1 MRDCRCETSKAMTS
15 PDTKEPIRAN
25 PVAAQRPSG
34 RAVPGIPLGRW
45 LGVPVSARWSVL
57 LTLALFADILAN
69 SALPAARPGEA
80 TGAYWLA
87 GLLTATVFLVT
98 VLAHEFAHAV
108 TARHYGMRVKGITLW
123 ALGGFTELDGE
134 SPSPRAEALVAV
146 AGPATSI
153 GLGAVSGVL
162 AWWAGGSGL
171 LGAALSWLAAIS
183 VLLGVFNLL
192 PGAPLDGGRLL
203 RALLWRHYQ
212 DRARASHVAARV
224 GRALGYVLI
233 ALGLV
238 ELVAA
243 GSFAGLWIAFVGW
256 FIVGAATAEEHAGQA
271 ESLKGLRV
279 GDVMAHS
286 PTALPDWWTVEQVLA
301 QASPDH
307 AATQPFPLVDFG
319 GQATGALTARD
330 LQRIPVE
337 RRAEM
342 RIRDVVRARRVQPL
356 LVRREALLT
365 EIALPMRQRGGIA
378 VVVDD
383 ANRPIG
389 VLTTDDLTRA
399 ARSVELHRRTVAPHS
414 I

>member
-1 MRDCRCETSKAMTS
+1 MRDCKCETSKAMTS
-15 PDTKEPIRAN
+15 PDTKEPIRAK
-25 PVAAQRPSG
+25 PVAAQRR
-34 RAVPGIPLGRW
+34 RAFPGIPLGRW
-45 LGVPVSARWSVL
+45 RGVAVSARWSVL
-57 LTLALFADILAN
+57 FILGLLADILAT

-80 TGAYWLA
+80 TGAYWIA

-108 TARHYGMRVKGITLW
+108 TARHYGMGVKGITLW

-134 SPSPRAEALVAV
+134 SPTPRAEALVAV

-192 PGAPLDGGRLL
+192 PGAPLDGGRLM
-203 RALLWRHYQ
+203 RALLWRHYH

-224 GRALGYVLI
+224 GRVLGFVLI
-233 ALGLV
+233 ALGFL
-238 ELVAA
+238 ELLAA

-271 ESLKGLRV
+271 EGLKGLRV
-279 GDVMAHS
+279 DDVIAHS
-286 PTALPDWWTVEQVLA
+286 PTVLPEWWTVEQVLA
-301 QASPDH
+301 QAPPDD
-307 AATQPFPLVDFG
+307 AAARAFPLVDFEG
-319 GQATGALTARD
+319 RATGALTLRD
-330 LQRIPVE
+330 LQRVPVG
-337 RRAEM
+337 RRAET
-342 RIRDVVRARRVQPL
+342 RLRDIVRARRVQPL
-356 LVRREALLT
+356 LVSRKALLT

-383 ANRPIG
+383 ENHPIG
-389 VLTTDDLTRA
+389 VLTADDLTRA
-399 ARSVELHRRTVAPHS
+399 ARSVEHDRRATAPHS

>member
-1 MRDCRCETSKAMTS
+1 MSS

-45 LGVPVSARWSVL
+45 RGVPVSARWSVL
-57 LTLALFADILAN
+57 FTLALFAEILAT

-87 GLLTATVFLVT
+87 GLLTASVFLVT

-108 TARHYGMRVKGITLW
+108 TARHYGIGVRGITLW
-123 ALGGFTELDGE
+123 ALGGLTELDRE

-171 LGAALSWLAAIS
+171 LGAGLSWLAAIS

-192 PGAPLDGGRLL
+192 PGAPLDGGRLM
-203 RALLWRHYQ
+203 RALLWWRYH

-224 GRALGYVLI
+224 GRALGFVLI
-233 ALGLV
+233 GLGFV
-238 ELVAA
+238 ELLATR
-243 GSFAGLWIAFVGW
+243 SFAGLWIAVVGW
-256 FIVGAATAEEHAGQA
+256 FIVGAAIAEEHAGQA
-271 ESLKGLRV
+271 EGLKGLRV
-279 GDVMAHS
+279 DDVMAHS
-286 PTALPDWWTVEQVLA
+286 QTALPDWWTVEQVLA

-319 GQATGALTARD
+319 GQATGALTLLD
-330 LQRIPVE
+330 LQWILPG
-337 RRAEM
+337 RRAET
-342 RIRDVVRARRVQPL
+342 RIREIVRARRVRPL
-356 LVRREALLT
+356 VVRREALLT
-365 EIALPMRQRGGIA
+365 EIALPMRQHGGIS

-383 ANRPIG
+383 ANHPIG
-389 VLTTDDLTRA
+389 ILTADDLAGA
-399 ARSVELHRRTVAPHS
+399 ARSVEPHRRTATPHS

>member
-1 MRDCRCETSKAMTS
+1 MRDCGCETSKAMTS
-15 PDTKEPIRAN
+15 PDTKEPISAER
-25 PVAAQRPSG
+25 VAAQRPGG
-34 RAVPGIPLGRW
+34 RGFPGIALGRW
-45 LGVPVSARWSVL
+45 RGVPVSARWSVL
-57 LTLALFADILAN
+57 FTLGLFADILAT

-108 TARHYGMRVKGITLW
+108 TARHYGIGVKGITLW
-123 ALGGFTELDGE
+123 ALGGVTELDGE

-153 GLGAVSGVL
+153 GLGAVSGGL
-162 AWWAGGSGL
+162 AWWAGGLGL

-192 PGAPLDGGRLL
+192 PGAPLDGGRLM
-203 RALLWRHYQ
+203 RALLWRHYH
-212 DRARASHVAARV
+212 DRARARHVAARV
-224 GRALGYVLI
+224 GRALGFVLI
-233 ALGLV
+233 ALGFV
-238 ELVAA
+238 ELLAT

-271 ESLKGLRV
+271 EGLNGLRV

-286 PTALPDWWTVEQVLA
+286 PTVLAEWWTVEQVLA
-301 QASPDH
+301 QGSPDH
-307 AATQPFPLVDFG
+307 AVAQAFPLVDFG
-319 GQATGALTARD
+319 GQATGALTLGD
-330 LQRIPVE
+330 LQRVPIE
-337 RRAEM
+337 RRAETRM
-342 RIRDVVRARRVQPL
+342 RDIVRARRVQPL
-356 LVRREALLT
+356 VVRREALLT

-383 ANRPIG
+383 ENHPIG
-389 VLTTDDLTRA
+389 VLTADDLARA
-399 ARSVELHRRTVAPHS
+399 ARTVERDRRAAAPHS

>member
-15 PDTKEPIRAN
+15 PDTKEPIRAER
-25 PVAAQRPSG
+25 VAAQRPGG
-34 RAVPGIPLGRW
+34 RAFPGIPLGRW
-45 LGVPVSARWSVL
+45 RSVPVSARWSVL
-57 LTLALFADILAN
+57 FTLGLFAYILAT

-108 TARHYGMRVKGITLW
+108 AARHYGIGVKGITLW
-123 ALGGFTELDGE
+123 ALGGLTELDGE

-162 AWWAGGSGL
+162 AWWAGGAGG
-171 LGAALSWLAAIS
+171 LGAGLSWLAVIS
-183 VLLGVFNLL
+183 VFLGVFNLL
-192 PGAPLDGGRLL
+192 PGAPLDGGRLM
-203 RALLWRHYQ
+203 RALLWRHYH

-224 GRALGYVLI
+224 GRALGFVLI
-233 ALGLV
+233 ALGFV
-238 ELVAA
+238 ELLATR
-243 GSFAGLWIAFVGW
+243 SFTGLWIAVVGW
-256 FIVGAATAEEHAGQA
+256 FIVGAATAEEHAGQV
-271 ESLKGLRV
+271 EGLKGLRV
-279 GDVMAHS
+279 DDVMAHS
-286 PTALPDWWTVEQVLA
+286 QTVLADWWTVEQVLA
-301 QASPDH
+301 QASPGH
-307 AATQPFPLVDFG
+307 AVAHAFPLVDFG
-319 GQATGALTARD
+319 RQATGALTLRD
-330 LQRIPVE
+330 LQRVPVG
-337 RRAEM
+337 RRAET
-342 RIRDVVRARRVQPL
+342 RIREIVRARRVQPL

-383 ANRPIG
+383 ANHPIG
-389 VLTTDDLTRA
+389 VLTADDLARA
-399 ARSVELHRRTVAPHS
+399 ARSVALDRRAATPHS